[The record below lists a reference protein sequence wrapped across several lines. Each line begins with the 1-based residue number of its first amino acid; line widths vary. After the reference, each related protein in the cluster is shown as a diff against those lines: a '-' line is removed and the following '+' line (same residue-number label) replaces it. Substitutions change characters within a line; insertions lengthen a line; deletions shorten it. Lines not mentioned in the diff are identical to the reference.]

1 MDVGSFPK
9 RLDREGMPT
18 HVFTHRIHAVHPS
31 GSYAVQ
37 IAPAI
42 CYALS
47 NHKAVL
53 ATHNVVRLQSFFTI
67 KAQHLTVGR

>member
-9 RLDREGMPT
+9 RLDSVGMPSDVFINHI
-18 HVFTHRIHAVHPS
+18 HVVYPA

-42 CYALS
+42 CYAVS

-53 ATHNVVRLQSFFTI
+53 AIQRTI
-67 KAQHLTVGR
+67 RAKVSYDFLEN